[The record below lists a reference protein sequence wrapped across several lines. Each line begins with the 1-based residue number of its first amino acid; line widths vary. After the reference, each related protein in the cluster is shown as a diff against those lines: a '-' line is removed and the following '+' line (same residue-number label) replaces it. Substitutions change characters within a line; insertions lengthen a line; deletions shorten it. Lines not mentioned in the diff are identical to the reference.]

1 MTEGKSGAEV
11 SITGVNP
18 AEASDSQASDAES
31 QPLVVQGDEAFSTN
45 LAPAALP
52 DLGKQLTKLAAI
64 QGKSVPAYR
73 FEYLTETAS
82 GVPVSQLKPTLRA
95 IELWAD
101 QFPEGVRETL
111 STSQLERDSFPL
123 LWIDPFEK
131 EVLIARG
138 QLVNGEVS
146 LENANGETFRKAKSE
161 IAKGAFLRLTVGVS
175 SVKSQDPR
183 LIPQSASDWFLFVVK
198 KHSRL
203 FAEACIASIAASI
216 VAMATA
222 MYTMQVYD
230 RVVPNSGFDTLWAL
244 TFAVVMGIAFEFLM
258 KQIRVQIVERSCKAI
273 DIELSQVFFGKALD
287 IRLDARPPTVGTF
300 ASQIRHFESVRN
312 FMTSSTLFV
321 LADTPLALIFVFV
334 IMLIAGPVALVPFLV
349 LPIAVFAGMVFRGPV
364 EDATFEHMKESNY
377 KNGLLIE
384 AIDGIESIKAVNS
397 EWKLRKKWREL
408 TERIALSELKV
419 KQYSQT
425 SMNLTQLIQQLSYVG
440 IIAVGVFQISQGDLT
455 MGGLIACTIISSRA
469 MAPMAQLPNMI
480 VQWKQAQIAIQAL
493 DKVMELPN
501 DRDSDVSLIVPEFCS
516 GDLQMVET
524 KFRYSKDMADVL
536 NVHATL
542 RIAPGERVAI
552 VGTVGSGKTTAL
564 KLLAGLYRPTEG
576 AVLLDGM
583 DITQIASDFVREHV
597 GYLPQDVRL
606 FNGTL
611 RDNLTLGIPT
621 PSDAEIYRVAS
632 LTGLDSA
639 IKGHPK
645 GLDLLISEGGRG
657 LSGGQRQLVG
667 ITRLL
672 LAHPMVMLLDEP
684 TASMDSRVE
693 DKVMHH
699 FFDATPQGST
709 IVVVTHKPSVL
720 RYVGR
725 ILVVSEGKFI
735 LDGPRDEVL
744 GRLQRAA

>member
-1 MTEGKSGAEV
+1 MTSPSEGVGPLQPIRAVTNQEGGEH
-11 SITGVNP
+11 TLFEPEGV
-18 AEASDSQASDAES
+18 ELD
-31 QPLVVQGDEAFSTN
+31 PL
-45 LAPAALP
+45 LAN
-52 DLGKQLTKLAAI
+52 LGKQLSRLAGI
-64 QGKSVPAYR
+64 QGKSIPAYR
-73 FEYLTETAS
+73 FEYISETSS
-82 GVPVSQLKPTLRA
+82 GVPIAQLSPELRA

-101 QFPEGVRETL
+101 QFPEGVKEFVPL
-111 STSQLERDSFPL
+111 QDVEKDSFPL
-123 LWIDPFEK
+123 LWLEPSAQR
-131 EVLIARG
+131 VLIARG
-138 QLVNGEVS
+138 KLVSGEFS
-146 LENANGETFRKAKSE
+146 LENIGGELERLSKSDV
-161 IAKGAFLRLTVGVS
+161 AKGVLLRLTTGASKQATV
-175 SVKSQDPR
+175 DPR
-183 LIPQSASDWFLFVVK
+183 LAPKSASEWFLFVVK

-203 FAEACIASIAASI
+203 FLEACLASVAASI

-230 RVVPNSGFDTLWAL
+230 RVVPNNGFDTLWAL
-244 TFAVVMGIAFEFLM
+244 TFAVVIGIAFEFLM
-258 KQIRVQIVERSCKAI
+258 KQIRVEIVERSCKAI
-273 DIELSQVFFGKALD
+273 DIELSQIFFGKALD

-300 ASQIRHFESVRN
+300 ASQIRHFEGVRN

-321 LADTPLALIFVFV
+321 LADTPLALIFIFT

-349 LPIAVFAGMVFRGPV
+349 LPLAVFAGMVFRRPV

-384 AIDGIESIKAVNS
+384 SIDGIESIKAVNA

-419 KQYSQT
+419 KTYSQT

-440 IIAVGVFQISQGDLT
+440 IVAVGVYQISQGDLT

-469 MAPMAQLPNMI
+469 MTPMAQLPNMI

-501 DRDSDVSLIVPEFCS
+501 DREWDVSLVVPESCS
-516 GDLQMVET
+516 GDLQLVEA
-524 KFRYSKDMADVL
+524 KFRYAPDMADVL
-536 NVHATL
+536 NVHSTL

-564 KLLAGLYRPTEG
+564 KLLAGLYKPTEG
-576 AVLLDGM
+576 SALLDGL
-583 DITQIASDFVREHV
+583 DIKQISSDFVREHI

-611 RDNLTLGIPT
+611 RENLTLGMPT
-621 PSDAEIYRVAS
+621 PSDSEIYRIAA
-632 LTGLDSA
+632 LTGLDLA

-645 GLDLLISEGGRG
+645 GLDLLITEGGRG

-672 LAHPMVMLLDEP
+672 LAKPKVMLLDEP
-684 TASMDSRVE
+684 TASMDSRSE
-693 DKVMHH
+693 DRVMRH
-699 FFDATPQGST
+699 FFEATPQGTT

-720 RYVGR
+720 QYVGR
-725 ILVVSEGKFI
+725 ILVTSEGKFV

>member
-1 MTEGKSGAEV
+1 MTEGNSDVKA
-11 SITGVNP
+11 SITAVNS
-18 AEASDSQASDAES
+18 AEPTSSQPTDTES
-31 QPLVVQGDEAFSTN
+31 QQLAVQGEEAFTATS
-45 LAPAALP
+45 APATLP
-52 DLGKQLTKLAAI
+52 DLGKQLSKLAAI

-73 FEYLTETAS
+73 FEYLQETAS
-82 GVPVSQLKPTLRA
+82 GVPVSQLKPTTRA
-95 IELWAD
+95 IELWVD
-101 QFPEGVRETL
+101 QFPEGVRETI
-111 STSQLERDSFPL
+111 SAMQLERDSFPL
-123 LWIDPFEK
+123 LWIDPFDS
-131 EVLIARG
+131 EVFIARG
-138 QLVNGEVS
+138 QLVSGEVS
-146 LENANGETFRKAKSE
+146 LENAEGEIFRKAKAD
-161 IAKGAFLRLTVGVS
+161 IAKGVLLRLTVGVS
-175 SVKSQDPR
+175 SAKTQDPR

-198 KHSRL
+198 KHGRL
-203 FAEACIASIAASI
+203 FAEACIASIAASV

-321 LADTPLALIFVFV
+321 LADTPLALIFIFV
-334 IMLIAGPVALVPFLV
+334 IVLIAGPVALVPFLV
-349 LPIAVFAGMVFRGPV
+349 LPVAVFAGMVFRRPV

-516 GDLQMVET
+516 GDLQLVET

-536 NVHATL
+536 SVHATL
-542 RIAPGERVAI
+542 RIAPGERVAV

-583 DITQIASDFVREHV
+583 DITQIAPDFVREHV

-632 LTGLDSA
+632 LTGLDVA

-672 LAHPMVMLLDEP
+672 LAHPKVMLLDEP

-693 DKVMHH
+693 EKVMHH
-699 FFDATPQGST
+699 FFEATPQGST

-725 ILVVSEGKFI
+725 ILVASEGKFI
-735 LDGPRDEVL
+735 LDGARDEVL
-744 GRLQRAA
+744 ARLQRAA